1 MKKFS
6 LRQFLFENTVPAL
19 LLAALFSSVIYIYSL
34 SDRLIFAAASTFA
47 LLYSVAIF
55 LVLDFLKRLNKNWFS
70 TLSLFVLMILLLFIG
85 DSLLETNMVDTAQW
99 FFEPD
104 RFSQIYVGNIFA
116 VIIMF
121 GFVLGAALYYFTQVR
136 FRSVFVFLICMCPFS
151 LFAKSFTDIPVI
163 FTIVIIT
170 LFFLLIIF
178 KQTEGGIF
186 SGKNKYSAIVAFI
199 VTVSAGAAF
208 LPKLEYAPYRE
219 EFDELITGINIA
231 APAIADF
238 NSFND
243 SSSSTK
249 SDDEEKVLFTLYGD
263 NPVYIKR
270 QCFNA
275 YNRDTDL
282 WEYYGDIYTGYNYYD
297 KYISWENPALLAK
310 ECGFEM
316 ETLTKHTVIGSE
328 QGVIRAIYTPENM
341 GAIMFRLSSLLDYA
355 QKNVYRTPVDE
366 YFVTEEVQSFESY
379 SVTWYDFDIDVEFM
393 LLYTDEFASA
403 SSWRYAGD
411 YIRSKNE
418 MRQYHDPLMTEE
430 ARRAC
435 FDSDKDYEVVRTLTE
450 KVTEG
455 CTNDYEKAAAI
466 ESYFKTEEFTYD
478 KNFSVAD
485 ASIENFLFNTK
496 RGICTDYATAMVL
509 MCREAGLYSRYV
521 EGFLVQKSNAEGGF
535 EVTAADGHAYVQ
547 VWLDGYGWTD
557 FDPTS
562 ANIYEAGFDPT
573 FLLVGIAT
581 LLIAL
586 FGVIIFIVRP
596 ITAERRFIN
605 SAERLRGR
613 EQLIRLYPAIS
624 RIIHK
629 ELQLK
634 MNVLTAS
641 ELKSSAFN
649 MLDIDLSE
657 FTNDYEQTVYG
668 GISCGDRNYID
679 FYISLKNAVKAKR
692 KEERRAKKRKI

>member
-6 LRQFLFENTVPAL
+6 LGQFLSENTVPAL

-34 SDRLIFAAASTFA
+34 SDGLIFTAATVFA
-47 LLYSVAIF
+47 FLYSF
-55 LVLDFLKRLNKNWFS
+55 LLFFILDFLKRLNKNWFS
-70 TLSLFVLMILLLFIG
+70 TLALFVLMVVLIFAG
-85 DSLLETNMVDTAQW
+85 DSLIETNMTDTAQW

-104 RFSQIYVGNIFA
+104 RFSQIFVGNIFA

-136 FRSVFVFLICMCPFS
+136 FRSLFVFLICMCPFS

-170 LFFLLIIF
+170 LFFLLIIS
-178 KQTEGGIF
+178 KQTGESTF
-186 SGKNKYSAIVAFI
+186 CGKNRYAAVAAFI
-199 VTVSAGAAF
+199 VIVSAGAAF
-208 LPKLEYAPYRE
+208 FPKLEYAPYRE

-231 APAIADF
+231 APVNPDF

-249 SDDEEKVLFTLYGD
+249 SDDEEEVLFKIYGD

-275 YNRDTDL
+275 YNKDTDL

-297 KYISWENPALLAK
+297 EYISWENPALLAE
-310 ECGFEM
+310 ECGLEM
-316 ETLTKHTVIGSE
+316 ETLTRHTMISSE
-328 QGVIRAIYTPENM
+328 QGVVRAIYTPENI
-341 GAIMFRLSSLLDYA
+341 GSILFRLSSVLDYA
-355 QKNVYRTPVDE
+355 LKNVYRTPVDE
-366 YFVTEEVQSFESY
+366 YFVTNEVPSFESY

-393 LLYTDEFASA
+393 LLYTDEFAADSG
-403 SSWRYAGD
+403 WRYAAD
-411 YIRSKNE
+411 YLLTKME
-418 MRQYHDPLMTEE
+418 MKQYHDPLMTEE
-430 ARRAC
+430 IRRAC
-435 FDSDKDYEVVRTLTE
+435 FDSDKDFEAVRELTAR
-450 KVTEG
+450 VTAG
-455 CTNDYEKAAAI
+455 CTNDYEKACAI
-466 ESYFKTEEFTYD
+466 EQFFKTEEFYYD
-478 KNFSVAD
+478 KDFSVAD

-496 RGICTDYATAMVL
+496 RGICTDYATAMTL

-521 EGFLVQKSNAEGGF
+521 EGFLVQESSGDGGF
-535 EVTAADGHAYVQ
+535 KVTAADGHAYVQ

-581 LLIAL
+581 LVIAMV
-586 FGVIIFIVRP
+586 GVIIFVVRP
-596 ITAERRFIN
+596 IVVEHSFVSRASRFC
-605 SAERLRGR
+605 GR
-613 EQLIRLYPAIS
+613 EQLIMLYPAIS

-634 MNVLTAS
+634 AGVLTVKELKKAAS
-641 ELKSSAFN
+641 E
-649 MLDIDLSE
+649 MLGTDLSE
-657 FTNDYEQTVYG
+657 FMNDYEKTVYG
-668 GISCGDRNYID
+668 DISCGDKNYIAA
-679 FYISLKNAVKAKR
+679 YIGLKNAVKAKR
-692 KEERRAKKRKI
+692 SEERKSKQGRK